1 MISTGGVV
9 GGGRFTRRRL
19 PPASAASPS
28 RRCPFRGHQ
37 TSGWRDPNCHGS
49 SAESA
54 DRPAGGSIS
63 APRSLTPIHPAQGQR
78 ERRSRSDMSRRLP
91 SSPGD
96 TERTFAVDDDVDD
109 LHRHGLSVGSVG
121 GTYGTVGSRN
131 SRPSPV
137 SQADTEVISATT
149 NNATVSPLRP
159 RTARRLPVASQA
171 CLAVLPPPS

>member
-1 MISTGGVV
+1 
-9 GGGRFTRRRL
+9 
-19 PPASAASPS
+19 
-28 RRCPFRGHQ
+28 
-37 TSGWRDPNCHGS
+37 
-49 SAESA
+49 
-54 DRPAGGSIS
+54 
-63 APRSLTPIHPAQGQR
+63 
-78 ERRSRSDMSRRLP
+78 
-91 SSPGD
+91 
-96 TERTFAVDDDVDD
+96 
-109 LHRHGLSVGSVG
+109 VGSVG